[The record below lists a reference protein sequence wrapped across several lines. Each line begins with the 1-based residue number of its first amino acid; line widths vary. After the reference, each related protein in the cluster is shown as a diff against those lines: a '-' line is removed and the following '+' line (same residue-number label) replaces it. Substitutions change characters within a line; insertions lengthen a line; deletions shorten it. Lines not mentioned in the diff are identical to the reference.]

1 MAGYTRRLFST
12 GTAYLKKSNMNSAD
26 LPEIFRPPINRSMQT
41 LDRSFFHKVIPLSAA
56 SISDHKEISNVRKEL
71 DRSGDVFKL
80 NPIRSLREDDMNPGA
95 KCLLL
100 RPGIHPDRKS
110 DGEVHLDRHAENARI
125 LYVAS
130 CRFQIC

>member
-1 MAGYTRRLFST
+1 MASYARRLFSAS
-12 GTAYLKKSNMNSAD
+12 TAYLQRFKMNSAE

-56 SISDHKEISNVRKEL
+56 SISDPKEISNARKEL
-71 DRSGDVFKL
+71 DRSGDL
-80 NPIRSLREDDMNPGA
+80 LRLSPIKSLREDDMNPGA

-110 DGEVHLDRHAENARI
+110 DGEAGRDYHTENARI
-125 LYVAS
+125 LYVA
-130 CRFQIC
+130 